1 MKHWIEEMTAKAR
14 RIFEKYNPP
23 AGVAR
28 APRGRARLRK
38 PLDNYAKA
46 ATNLYGIIKLDEFVE
61 IFNCQIG
68 EDTNPEEV
76 KMLLLPWILEDGL
89 YCFYKDYL
97 VHSTFI
103 DSDFDFVK
111 PLARNQEGKPR
122 YLPEKNLFL
131 RHALPGYE
139 DNHQY
144 WWDVLEF
151 MEKKFGT
158 GDDVFSCS
166 IELKMLHPERLT
178 EVFPILNEYGL
189 GFQNLEEA
197 NEFMRLLT
205 VAKNNVRLWENKG
218 YTPSELRKLAEK
230 DAPKELHFV
239 PLREILPDE
248 SCPCG
253 SGKKYKHCCSI
264 SPARLPEK
272 DRILFYDTWLRLL
285 DYVNKKEKVCDYQV
299 NFLNPAFN
307 LQSKLC
313 LIRDRLWEKP
323 SFISEYTLLNPALTK
338 EAAELL
344 RAWEKKHVRGKFLLL
359 EYRNGTAIMMQI
371 KENETP
377 KLYAVIG
384 ITSTISETVMSAPP
398 VLLKTVLLP
407 FGDRIIYDG
416 FIVPYQISFGLG
428 ARKMFS
434 EQYEMEKLK
443 HGILTKL

>member
-1 MKHWIEEMTAKAR
+1 MM
-14 RIFEKYNPP
+14 
-23 AGVAR
+23 
-28 APRGRARLRK
+28 
-38 PLDNYAKA
+38 
-46 ATNLYGIIKLDEFVE
+46 
-61 IFNCQIG
+61 
-68 EDTNPEEV
+68 
-76 KMLLLPWILEDGL
+76 
-89 YCFYKDYL
+89 
-97 VHSTFI
+97 
-103 DSDFDFVK
+103 
-111 PLARNQEGKPR
+111 
-122 YLPEKNLFL
+122 
-131 RHALPGYE
+131 
-139 DNHQY
+139 
-144 WWDVLEF
+144 
-151 MEKKFGT
+151 
-158 GDDVFSCS
+158 FSCS

>member
-1 MKHWIEEMTAKAR
+1 LEELKDNEDLTV
-14 RIFEKYNPP
+14 ISEYDIYGLEDWV
-23 AGVAR
+23 GVEDDEYD
-28 APRGRARLRK
+28 
-38 PLDNYAKA
+38 LDDDFFSFFGEDSDGEDDEYWDEEFD
-46 ATNLYGIIKLDEFVE
+46 DEFDEDFEDDEEPFGKVSNV
-61 IFNCQIG
+61 IPFNR
-68 EDTNPEEV
+68 E
-76 KMLLLPWILEDGL
+76 
-89 YCFYKDYL
+89 FL
-97 VHSTFI
+97 VG
-103 DSDFDFVK
+103 
-111 PLARNQEGKPR
+111 RNDP
-122 YLPEKNLFL
+122 
-131 RHALPGYE
+131 
-139 DNHQY
+139 
-144 WWDVLEF
+144 
-151 MEKKFGT
+151 
-158 GDDVFSCS
+158 
-166 IELKMLHPERLT
+166 
-178 EVFPILNEYGL
+178 
-189 GFQNLEEA
+189 
-197 NEFMRLLT
+197 
-205 VAKNNVRLWENKG
+205 
-218 YTPSELRKLAEK
+218 
-230 DAPKELHFV
+230 
-239 PLREILPDE
+239 
-248 SCPCG
+248 CPCG